1 MRRMKGYAGKI
12 SNGGAQV
19 VKAPGQTAGKTGSG
33 KVIRGGD
40 LRDGRS
46 KEQSNKDK

>member
-1 MRRMKGYAGKI
+1 MAKGYAGRI

-19 VKAPGQTAGKTGSG
+19 VKAPNQVPGGRSSG

-40 LRDGRS
+40 LRDGRK
-46 KEQSNKDK
+46 KERSNKNK